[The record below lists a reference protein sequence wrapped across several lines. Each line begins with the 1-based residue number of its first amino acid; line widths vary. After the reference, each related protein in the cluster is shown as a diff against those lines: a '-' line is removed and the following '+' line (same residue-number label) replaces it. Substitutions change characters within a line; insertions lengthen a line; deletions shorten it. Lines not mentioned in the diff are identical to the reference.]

1 MSFLARFRRKQS
13 KEDIEIARRAL
24 LLRAGRIGDATVLGA
39 DEDGDGNLIL
49 SYSYTIGGV
58 DYQAFQKLDAAQ
70 CLRESDYLPGAR
82 VVLRYDP
89 HRPAN
94 SLVV

>member
-13 KEDIEIARRAL
+13 KEDLENARRAL
-24 LLRAGRIGDATVLGA
+24 LLRSGRIGDATVLGA
-39 DEDGDGNLIL
+39 DEDGDGSLIL

-58 DYQAFQKLDAAQ
+58 DYQAFQKLDAEQ
-70 CLRESDYLPGAR
+70 RLRENDYLPGAA
-82 VVLRYDP
+82 VALRYDP

-94 SLVV
+94 SFVV

>member
-13 KEDIEIARRAL
+13 KEDLEIARRKL
-24 LLRAGRIGDATVLGA
+24 LLRSGRVGEAMVLGA

-58 DYQAFQKLDAAQ
+58 DYQAFQKLDAEQ
-70 CLRESDYLPGAR
+70 RLRESDYLPGAR
-82 VVLRYDP
+82 VALRYDP

-94 SLVV
+94 SFVV

>member
-1 MSFLARFRRKQS
+1 MSFLARFRRK
-13 KEDIEIARRAL
+13 KEDSEIARRAL
-24 LLRAGRIGDATVLGA
+24 LLRQGRIGEATVLGT
-39 DEDGDGNLIL
+39 DPDGDGNTML

-58 DYQAFQKLDAAQ
+58 DYQAFQRLDAEQ
-70 CLRESDYLPGAR
+70 LLRENYFLPGAR
-82 VVLRYDP
+82 VALRYDP

>member
-13 KEDIEIARRAL
+13 KEDLENARRAL
-24 LLRAGRIGDATVLGA
+24 LLRSGRIGDATVLGA
-39 DEDGDGNLIL
+39 DEDGDGSLIL

-58 DYQAFQKLDAAQ
+58 DYQAFQKLDAEQ
-70 CLRESDYLPGAR
+70 RLRENDYLPGSA

-94 SLVV
+94 SFVV

>member
-13 KEDIEIARRAL
+13 KEDLEIVRRKL
-24 LLRAGRIGDATVLGA
+24 LLRSGRVGEAMVLGA

-49 SYSYTIGGV
+49 SYSYTAGGV
-58 DYQAFQKLDAAQ
+58 DYQAFQKLDAEQ
-70 CLRESDYLPGAR
+70 RLRESNYLPGAR
-82 VVLRYDP
+82 VALRYDP

-94 SLVV
+94 SFVV